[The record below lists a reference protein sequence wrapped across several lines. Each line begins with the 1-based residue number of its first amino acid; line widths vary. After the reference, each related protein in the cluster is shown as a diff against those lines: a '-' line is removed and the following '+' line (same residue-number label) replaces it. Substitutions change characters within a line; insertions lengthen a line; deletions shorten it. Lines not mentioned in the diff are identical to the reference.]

1 MPATVFYTRIPA
13 TGGGGLITR
22 QSIQSYDARERL
34 KISTCGK
41 NAWCG
46 IYFSMKCI
54 FRVVHV
60 TPLEFKMAAN
70 MAEV

>member
-1 MPATVFYTRIPA
+1 
-13 TGGGGLITR
+13 
-22 QSIQSYDARERL
+22 
-34 KISTCGK
+34 
-41 NAWCG
+41 
-46 IYFSMKCI
+46 MKCI